1 MKDPVIISVG
11 GGKGGVGKS
20 TVTTNIGA
28 VLTTRGFTVGY
39 IDADLGG
46 ANLHLCLGI
55 KRPRTGLQDYIK
67 GRYKHLNEV
76 AVQTVIPNTWLISG
90 ASDILELANPNF
102 AQKQKIINNL
112 KKMDA
117 DYILVDLGAGSDY
130 HITDFYAAFP
140 FGIVVID
147 GFPTSVEN
155 AYAFLKNGIIRG
167 LVHLFRGNKELQNRI
182 RNFSDPVS
190 KKGFS
195 TVDQLI
201 GNLEKDYTNE
211 VTIIRQWLCSRKTF
225 LILNMVKSGEDI
237 RIGTRFAELVKKYLS
252 IPLHYIGYIIYS
264 SEIRKSIRAMHP
276 FILNPQNSKTK
287 ECFVAVTQN
296 LVKVT
301 QNPYPDLKKP

>member
-20 TVTTNIGA
+20 TITTNIGA
-28 VLTTRGFTVGY
+28 VLTTKGFSVGY

-55 KRPRTGLQDYIK
+55 KRPQTGLQDYIK
-67 GRYKHLNEV
+67 GKYKQLNEV
-76 AVQTVIPNTWLISG
+76 AVKTVIPNTWLISG

-155 AYAFLKNGIIRG
+155 AYGFLKNGIIRG
-167 LVHLFRGNKELQNRI
+167 LVRLFKGNKELQNRI
-182 RNFSDPVS
+182 RNFCDPVS

-195 TVDQLI
+195 TIDQLI
-201 GNLEKDYTNE
+201 GSLENDYTNE
-211 VTIIRQWLCSRKTF
+211 VTIIRKWLQSRKTF
-225 LILNMVKSGEDI
+225 LILNMVKSGEDV

-252 IPLHYIGYIIYS
+252 ISLHYIGYIIYS
-264 SEIRKSIRAMHP
+264 QEIRKSIRTMHP
-276 FILNPQNSKTK
+276 FILNPQNTRTK
-287 ECFVAVTQN
+287 ECFTAVTQN
-296 LVKVT
+296 LIKVT
-301 QNPYPDLKKP
+301 KNSF